1 MIEDSIR
8 NKATFVISGMLSLF
22 DVKLFLTKNVS
33 QLISGYE
40 DPLLNLGQLADPS
53 KVKSS
58 KFSLL
63 NDVFNIMIINKE

>member
-1 MIEDSIR
+1 MT
-8 NKATFVISGMLSLF
+8 AGMLGLF
-22 DVKLFLTKNVS
+22 NVQLFLTKNVS

-40 DPLLNLGQLADPS
+40 DPLLNLGKIADPS

-63 NDVFNIMIINKE
+63 NDVLNLITILKKIKYLFIIVNL